1 MVKGSVLWYNS
12 GMRRVFLIILVL
24 CFCIPVFAE
33 EQTEDVKLPNIF
45 IWTLPEEKNV
55 SPDDITSSNEEEE
68 VSTVPEPEDINAL
81 DYEQYVDAADVVY
94 LKDEENNFVLNLT
107 VPQKFESKNIVDTK
121 KIQPKSRKTYSM
133 YSNEEYSIAPQSV
146 QSVEKHGNFS
156 LGTLYNTGIDNSQ
169 LECSTT
175 LFTRYEREHFAIS
188 SAFKKNNLTTY
199 GLNTDNFY
207 IAPELKLNKMFS
219 FSPVLSTDITRNRR
233 KGEFV
238 LSVNPLKDDRMKLE
252 FGAGTT
258 YDINNDRS
266 WSQIRFNTK
275 FQL

>member
-24 CFCIPVFAE
+24 WFCIPVFAE

-169 LECSTT
+169 LERSTT

>member
-81 DYEQYVDAADVVY
+81 DYEQYVDAADIVY

-121 KIQPKSRKTYSM
+121 KIHPKSRKTYSM

-146 QSVEKHGNFS
+146 QSIEKHGNFS

-169 LECSTT
+169 LERSTT

>member
-1 MVKGSVLWYNS
+1 MWYNS

>member
-24 CFCIPVFAE
+24 WFCIPVFAE

-121 KIQPKSRKTYSM
+121 KIHPKSRKTYSM

-169 LECSTT
+169 LERSTT

-238 LSVNPLKDDRMKLE
+238 LSVNPLKDDRMKFE

>member
-1 MVKGSVLWYNS
+1 MWYNS

-24 CFCIPVFAE
+24 WFCIPVFAE

-81 DYEQYVDAADVVY
+81 DYEQYVDAADIVY

-121 KIQPKSRKTYSM
+121 KIHPKSRKTYSM

-169 LECSTT
+169 LERSTT

>member
-81 DYEQYVDAADVVY
+81 DYEQYVDAADIVY

-121 KIQPKSRKTYSM
+121 KIHPKSRKTYSM

-169 LECSTT
+169 LERSTT

>member
-169 LECSTT
+169 LERSTT

>member
-24 CFCIPVFAE
+24 WFCIPVFAE

-121 KIQPKSRKTYSM
+121 KIHPKSRKTYSM

-169 LECSTT
+169 LERSTT

>member
-1 MVKGSVLWYNS
+1 MKRALLIF
-12 GMRRVFLIILVL
+12 FLMFGLGVP
-24 CFCIPVFAE
+24 CIADEKDEV
-33 EQTEDVKLPNIF
+33 TLPNIF
-45 IWTLPEEKNV
+45 IWTLPEEKNIL
-55 SPDDITSSNEEEE
+55 PDDITSSNEEEE
-68 VSTVPEPEDINAL
+68 VSTVPEPEKINAMN
-81 DYEQYVDAADVVY
+81 YEEYVDAADVVY
-94 LKDEENNFVLNLT
+94 LKDDENNFVLNLT
-107 VPQKFESKNIVDTK
+107 VPQKFESRNIVDGG
-121 KIQPKSRKTYSM
+121 KIQPKTRKNYSL
-133 YSNEEYSIAPQSV
+133 YSNEEYSIAPQSI

-169 LECSTT
+169 LERSTT

-207 IAPELKLNKMFS
+207 IAPELKLNKVFS
-219 FSPVLSTDITRNRR
+219 LSPVLSTDITRNRR

-238 LSVNPLKDDRMKLE
+238 LSVSPLKDDRMKLE
-252 FGAGTT
+252 VGAGTT